1 MDINNDRRPMA
12 VNRLLELVGEFK
24 GATIGLLGLSFKPNT
39 DDMRD
44 APSID
49 VAQALQAEGVTV
61 RAYDPVAMPVA
72 EPLMPGVEM
81 APDPYAMAEGCDAL
95 IVITDWNEFKHLD
108 LERIRE
114 QMNKPIL
121 VDGRNIYEPEKMRS
135 LGFNYRGFGR
145 GYNGQ
150 LINNMLEGDVIVA
163 PA

>member
-1 MDINNDRRPMA
+1 
-12 VNRLLELVGEFK
+12 
-24 GATIGLLGLSFKPNT
+24 
-39 DDMRD
+39 
-44 APSID
+44 
-49 VAQALQAEGVTV
+49 
-61 RAYDPVAMPVA
+61 
-72 EPLMPGVEM
+72 
-81 APDPYAMAEGCDAL
+81 MAEGCDAL